1 MHRNENALGY
11 LVMYFSLRYPGMR
24 ERDIALGYSLSSN
37 TTEALIESCQ
47 WNWPMAFKRAKYE
60 RESIFLFIIII
71 TKIGEI
77 YRNRE
82 TRHECI
88 PTKNSH
94 INKDRK
100 TNILDLRTSNYGII
114 CTEKCK
120 NKIR

>member
-1 MHRNENALGY
+1 MFA
-11 LVMYFSLRYPGMR
+11 VSA
-24 ERDIALGYSLSSN
+24 DLSASAA
-37 TTEALIESCQ
+37 T
-47 WNWPMAFKRAKYE
+47 RAADVLQ
-60 RESIFLFIIII
+60 LFIKKKKMIA
-71 TKIGEI
+71 KIVEI

-94 INKDRK
+94 RNKDRK